1 MLDFKTKTDGFDLA
15 MIKHDIR
22 PQPVQKSQQKWLEKG
37 GRQGIIEACLA
48 KKHIL
53 QYVMAMR

>member
-1 MLDFKTKTDGFDLA
+1 MLDYKTKTGGFDLA

-37 GRQGIIEACLA
+37 GQQGIIEAC
-48 KKHIL
+48 
-53 QYVMAMR
+53 